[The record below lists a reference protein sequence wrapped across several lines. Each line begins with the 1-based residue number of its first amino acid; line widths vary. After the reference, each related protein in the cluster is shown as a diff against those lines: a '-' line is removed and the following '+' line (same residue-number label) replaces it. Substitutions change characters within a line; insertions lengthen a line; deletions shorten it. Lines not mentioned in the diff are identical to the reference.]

1 MTTHNSSPFAPAQLH
16 VDPASAQ
23 HQIIALSKM
32 YTDPITACVR
42 EYVANA
48 RDTHVDAGIPNATIE
63 IHCPTQAEPWFSITD
78 FGMGMSEEHA
88 RRYAVGYGDSP
99 KRKKAD
105 SLDPAPG
112 QAGSFGYGFKVG
124 LAVGNQIDF
133 TTVHNGKL
141 TTGALFYND
150 NRTGVDTF
158 VSTAVDTDQP
168 NGTTVTVTIDSYL
181 KEATN
186 PTFNYARDYRIQH
199 DWLTRIIRATDHLP
213 THTIRI
219 SNIGDLEPDNGP
231 YQPDKF
237 ENLTTEGYVI
247 PLIDR
252 NPESVFTATDEIT
265 FIGIHNISI
274 PSSVIVDGVK
284 YPFDPRTVTNNIP
297 PSVAVV
303 ITTTTEHVSI
313 PNNRDNLVFDDTTKE
328 HLTSLIMKGIAAIEQ
343 PTLDYVRSKTP
354 LQHAINYQAEDQTH
368 LLYTSLTE
376 LIKRKETQH
385 SDAINEEL
393 DGIDWYDWAYRTNTI
408 TDAFTVFHT
417 QQSRH
422 SNNYTNKCESFTI
435 RNDYTQG
442 QEQLVSIIYNNVIRA
457 YNSKKEPTNVPAI
470 IHVAAPSDDMTITSH
485 MKGKINKWRKNEN
498 HPVVIISSV
507 VENIILTTDDY
518 DMIYETFD
526 DFYNEVKEATKIT
539 TPQTNPN
546 THRKEITYTDK
557 RGQKVTKKVTI
568 DTSTAAYTKPYK
580 VKFDYRKDYLDQSLI
595 NTVQKHID
603 RADCTTVLT
612 ADVVAN
618 LITTL
623 RNDAANEGTPPQYA
637 PVGWA
642 EDNNTADKPIHN
654 SVAVIRMPNHNVT
667 MSDIMAAAPTAA
679 LVIAVINNK
688 NKTNAL
694 SRRVGINIT
703 EHDDLAEAQSTRDYY
718 RNNGNYLV
726 TKNIQQKK
734 ITYIDQLIRPILTEE
749 AITTA
754 KNPELARHIMKV
766 LDDAM
771 AAIREGHTQ
780 KRFIS
785 LGRSEL
791 TVPIRIDYP
800 EEDDRALRV
809 LEMICTNMS
818 HEHFN
823 IRSVAN
829 NLAVILGIDISHVDN
844 LVW

>member
-1 MTTHNSSPFAPAQLH
+1 MTTHNPSPFAPAQLH

-48 RDTHVDAGIPNATIE
+48 RDTHVDAGTPNATID

-78 FGMGMSEEHA
+78 SGMGMSEEHA

-99 KRKKAD
+99 KRKKAN

-181 KEATN
+181 KKATN
-186 PTFNYARDYRIQH
+186 PAYNYARDYRIQH
-199 DWLTRIIRATDHLP
+199 DWLTKIIRATDHLP

-219 SNIGDLEPDNGP
+219 SNIGDLEPDDVF
-231 YQPDKF
+231 YASHRFD
-237 ENLTTEGYVI
+237 NLTAEGYVI
-247 PLIDR
+247 PLVDR
-252 NPESVFTATDEIT
+252 NPKSVFTATDEVT
-265 FIGIHNISI
+265 FISIHNIPI
-274 PSSVIVDGVK
+274 PSSVILDGVK
-284 YPFDPRTVTNNIP
+284 YPFDPRTVIDNIP

-313 PNNRDNLVFDDTTKE
+313 PNNRDNLVFDDATKE
-328 HLTSLIMKGIAAIEQ
+328 HLTSLIMKGIAAVKQ

-354 LQHAINYQAEDQTH
+354 LQHAIDYQVEDQTH
-368 LLYTSLTE
+368 LLYASLAE
-376 LIKRKETQH
+376 LVKRKETQH

-393 DGIDWYDWAYRTNTI
+393 DGINWYDWTYRTNTI
-408 TDAFTVFHT
+408 TDTFTVFHT
-417 QQSRH
+417 QRSRH
-422 SNNYTNKCESFTI
+422 SDNYTNKCESFTLH
-435 RNDYTQG
+435 NGHTQG
-442 QEQLVSIIYNNVIRA
+442 QGQLVGIIHENVISA
-457 YNSKKEPTNVPAI
+457 YDSKKEPTNAPAI
-470 IHVAAPSDDMTITSH
+470 IHVATPSDDMTITPH

-498 HPVVIISSV
+498 NPVVIISSV
-507 VENIILTTDDY
+507 VENAILTTDDY

-526 DFYNEVKEATKIT
+526 DFYNEVKEATKVT
-539 TPQTNPN
+539 APKTNPN
-546 THRKEITYTDK
+546 THRKKITYTDK

-568 DTSTAAYTKPYK
+568 DTSTAAYTESYR
-580 VKFDYRKDYLDQSLI
+580 VKFDYRKGYLDQSLI
-595 NTVQKHID
+595 DTVQKHID
-603 RADCTTVLT
+603 GDGFTTVLA

-623 RNDAANEGTPPQYA
+623 RDDAADEGTPPQYA
-637 PVGWA
+637 PAGWA
-642 EDNNTADKPIHN
+642 EDNNTANKPIHN
-654 SVAVIRMPNHNVT
+654 SVAVIRLPNNNVF

-679 LVIAVINNK
+679 LVIAVIDNK
-688 NKTNAL
+688 AKTNAL
-694 SRRVGINIT
+694 SRRVGINII
-703 EHDDLAEAQSTRDYY
+703 EHDDLAEAQSTKDYY

-726 TKNIQQKK
+726 IKGIRQKR
-734 ITYIDQLIRPILTEE
+734 IAYIDQLIRPVLTEE
-749 AITTA
+749 AIATA
-754 KNPELARHIMKV
+754 KNPEPARHIMKV

-771 AAIREGHTQ
+771 TAIREGHTQ
-780 KRFIS
+780 RRFIS

-800 EEDDRALRV
+800 EEDDQALRAL
-809 LEMICTNMS
+809 EMVCTNMS
-818 HEHFN
+818 HEPFN

-829 NLAVILGIDISHVDN
+829 NLAVILGIDISHVDD
-844 LVW
+844 LTW